1 MGHKGIMITCECF
14 VEMEII
20 LAMSE
25 KKKVLVQVRSQQ
37 ESENTSGQFLGEMTV
52 RGNTR
57 YVQYVEEYQAPTQGQ
72 VRTLLKIT
80 DNTLKIIRHGSV
92 ESEQSFSAQE
102 RLPGFY
108 RSPYTS
114 FNLSTVTDTIEISN
128 HGNELTIS
136 WVYDLYVYDEL
147 NGHFINSLHIQEEA

>member
-1 MGHKGIMITCECF
+1 MKCF

-25 KKKVLVQVRSQQ
+25 KKKVLVQISSQQ
-37 ESENTSGQFLGEMTV
+37 ESENTSQQFHGEMQV

-57 YVQYVEEYQAPTQGQ
+57 YVQYVEEHQAPNQGQ

-92 ESEQSFSAQE
+92 ESEQSFSAQQ

-114 FNLSTVTDTIEISN
+114 FNLSTVTDTIEISS
-128 HGNELTIS
+128 HGDELTIS
-136 WVYDLYVYDEL
+136 WVYDLYVYEEL
-147 NGHFINSLHIQEEA
+147 NGHFINSLHIQEEAQI